1 MYKDESF
8 DLAQRPNISTL
19 QYSLDDSELPQIED
33 ILQLDDLTEKQLE
46 YCISYFKL
54 NGYSQL
60 IMMMLSDIIDFHI
73 LHLLSIFS
81 NLYVDYDMLL
91 IIPFLMVFQHSNE
104 DAFILL
110 VNIIKTFPDNFSITI
125 DLLNISFRLFFTRH
139 DYILI
144 EMFFSKFI
152 EFNLIFEYEN
162 NVFLY
167 FDSGE
172 DINQTWYLKT
182 IELLISYYND
192 TECELPQNI
201 ERIIFSIYELILII
215 DEIQVDFYI
224 YIIIM
229 HTLDRYFR
237 LFNLQ
242 LYMSKH
248 VFNKNSYKLL
258 SCYHQ
263 YISIDNFNLSDIYRI
278 TILQNHNDYN
288 SKIEAAKF
296 LIIFLKRYPID
307 LIVEFF
313 SKNPDICYQ
322 IIEFLHDIDQISFQP
337 LYNYLKETCKLHE
350 IIDI

>member
-1 MYKDESF
+1 M
-8 DLAQRPNISTL
+8 
-19 QYSLDDSELPQIED
+19 
-33 ILQLDDLTEKQLE
+33 
-46 YCISYFKL
+46 
-54 NGYSQL
+54 
-60 IMMMLSDIIDFHI
+60 
-73 LHLLSIFS
+73 
-81 NLYVDYDMLL
+81 
-91 IIPFLMVFQHSNE
+91 
-104 DAFILL
+104 
-110 VNIIKTFPDNFSITI
+110 
-125 DLLNISFRLFFTRH
+125 
-139 DYILI
+139 
-144 EMFFSKFI
+144 
-152 EFNLIFEYEN
+152 
-162 NVFLY
+162 
-167 FDSGE
+167 
-172 DINQTWYLKT
+172 
-182 IELLISYYND
+182 
-192 TECELPQNI
+192 PQNI

-224 YIIIM
+224 YIIII

-242 LYMSKH
+242 LYISKH